1 MYLVG
6 LLQGLDELMQ
16 VNKDSAQGLAKSS
29 KHNCCQGHLH
39 PSPPVPFPF
48 AHTPHPWLYGCSLG
62 HPESRLNRNT
72 HSDPPACTPAPCPH
86 GPGIPDGLE
95 VGLDTRGDPGGALR
109 RREEKRHYAGVG
121 RMTGGAHQR
130 AVHRSKHDPLLL
142 SLPTFRPCH
151 PNPCKNTACP
161 KPKPSTL
168 IPRERACLCASP
180 RGTKGRNPEC

>member
-1 MYLVG
+1 
-6 LLQGLDELMQ
+6 MQ
-16 VNKDSAQGLAKSS
+16 VNTDSAQGLAKSS
-29 KHNCCQGHLH
+29 KHNCCQGYLH
-39 PSPPVPFPF
+39 PSSPVPFTF

-72 HSDPPACTPAPCPH
+72 HSDPPACTPARCPH
-86 GPGIPDGLE
+86 RPGIPDGLE

-109 RREEKRHYAGVG
+109 RRKEKQHYAGVG

-151 PNPCKNTACP
+151 PNPCKNTARP

-168 IPRERACLCASP
+168 IHVSVPACVQAP
-180 RGTKGRNPEC
+180 EGRKEEIPNAEECTPPGWCHPH